1 MKRGLALFDFD
12 GTITKHDTLF
22 EFIIFHKGLLTF
34 LVGMIWLLPSLTL
47 FKLKLVSGSA
57 VKERVFRYFLK
68 GMSFSSFEILCADFT
83 QLQLPKLIR
92 PKALD
97 KIKQHKNNGDRVV
110 VVSASIQ
117 TWIQGW
123 CNAQDIELIATQ
135 IEISNNTITGKLSS
149 PNCNGIEKVTRIRN
163 YLTLSDYNPI
173 YAYGNSSG
181 DKPMLDLAAH
191 RFYKE
196 F

>member
-12 GTITKHDTLF
+12 GTITKRDTLF
-22 EFIIFHKGLLTF
+22 EFIIFYKGLLIF
-34 LVGMIWLLPSLTL
+34 LVGMTWLLPSLTL
-47 FKLKLVSGSA
+47 FKLKMVKDSV
-57 VKERVFRYFLK
+57 VKEKVLRYFFK
-68 GMSFSSFEILCADFT
+68 GMSSSSFEILCADFT

-97 KIKQHKNNGDRVV
+97 KIKQHKKNGDRVV

-135 IEISNNTITGKLSS
+135 IEISNNIITGKLSS
-149 PNCNGIEKVTRIRN
+149 PNCNGLEKVTRIRN

-181 DKPMLDLAAH
+181 DKPMLDLAAY